1 MNLYWNFLYFHFA
14 RAVFLHRIDAGLV
27 HIRLRRLIGRSRSKG
42 AEFRSG
48 DSTVFSWVPF
58 LSIADIFSAVLEA
71 INAGVPAGRVSGSH
85 ASDINGSYAFGMQL
99 TKWKI
104 ILLLL

>member
-1 MNLYWNFLYFHFA
+1 MPVGRIPGRVARLGAAAAKEQNSDQETAQFFH
-14 RAVFLHRIDAGLV
+14 GY
-27 HIRLRRLIGRSRSKG
+27 
-42 AEFRSG
+42 
-48 DSTVFSWVPF
+48 PF